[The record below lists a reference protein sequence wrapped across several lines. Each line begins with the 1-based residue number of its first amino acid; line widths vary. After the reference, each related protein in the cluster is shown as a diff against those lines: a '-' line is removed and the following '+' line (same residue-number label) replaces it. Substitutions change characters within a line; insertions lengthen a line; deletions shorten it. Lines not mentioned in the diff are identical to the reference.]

1 MDIEKQRLILSAL
14 CANRDLMAL
23 TAGLL
28 KPSYFDPSLKKT
40 VKFLSDYFNQ
50 YKDVPKI
57 QIIRAETGQL
67 LDDVGVISRAETT
80 YISEEIE
87 KFCRDSAVTEAILA
101 GPELLKKGDMGAI
114 IENLKNA
121 ITTGLQKDI
130 GIDYFA
136 DPTARLEATLQ
147 TQSRISTGLPEIDE
161 LIGGG
166 LARQE
171 LITFLANSGGGKSMN
186 MLNLAH
192 NFLKQGLNGIYITL
206 EMAEG
211 VVTKRLDSMVSAIS
225 QADLLKNMHKVAA
238 AVEKAGAKG
247 YGRFFVKR
255 FAENRTNIHTIQAY
269 LQQLEQAN
277 GFRPDFIIVDYIDI
291 MGTTHNI
298 SLDNLFIK
306 DKYVTEEIRSLGF
319 DYNCIMVSAAQLGRA
334 AIEAEKLNQS
344 HIQGGISKIN
354 TSDYVIGIKQDD
366 LMRSQGEIQ
375 YDILK
380 SRNSGGVGA
389 SVRLGWDPVSLVVS
403 SRAGKKQELKVPG
416 KRQVVI
422 PETPIAIGGQKKG
435 NDVMNLFQTGG

>member
-1 MDIEKQRLILSAL
+1 MDIEKQRLLLSAL

-23 TAGLL
+23 TVGLL
-28 KPSYFDPSLKKT
+28 KPTYFDPSLKKS
-40 VKFLSDYFNQ
+40 VKFMIDYFNK
-50 YKDVPKI
+50 YKDIPKI
-57 QIIRAETGQL
+57 ATVRAETGSVL
-67 LDDVGVISRAETT
+67 EDVGQISRAETT

-114 IENLKNA
+114 IENLRSA

-130 GIDYFA
+130 GIDYFE

-147 TQSRISTGLPEIDE
+147 TQARISTGIPEIDE

-192 NFLKQGLNGIYITL
+192 NLLKQGLNGVYITL

-211 VVTKRLDSMVSAIS
+211 VVTKRLDSMVSHVS
-225 QADLLKNMHKVAA
+225 QADLLKNMQKVASA
-238 AVEKAGAKG
+238 IEKAGNKG

-255 FAENRTNIHTIQAY
+255 FPENRTNIHTIQAY
-269 LQQLEQAN
+269 LQQLEQAR
-277 GFRPDFIIVDYIDI
+277 GFRPDFIVIDYIDI
-291 MGTTHNI
+291 MGTTHSI

-319 DYNCIMVSAAQLGRA
+319 DYDCIMISAAQLGRA

-354 TSDYVIGIKQDD
+354 TSDYVIGIKQTD

-389 SVRLGWDPVSLVVS
+389 SKLLKWDPISLVVS
-403 SRAGKKQELKVPG
+403 SPGKPDLKQPPKRQLTMPSTQIGKK
-416 KRQVVI
+416 
-422 PETPIAIGGQKKG
+422 GG
-435 NDVMNLFQTGG
+435 DVMELFQT

>member
-1 MDIEKQRLILSAL
+1 MEIEKQRLILSAL
-14 CANRDLMAL
+14 CADRDLMAL
-23 TAGLL
+23 TAGLI
-28 KPSYFDPSLKKT
+28 KPSYFDPSLKKS
-40 VKFLSDYFNQ
+40 VKFINEYFS
-50 YKDVPKI
+50 KFRDAPKTSI
-57 QIIRAETGQL
+57 VRAETGAL
-67 LDDVGVISRAETT
+67 LDDIGSISRAESK

-87 KFCRDSAVTEAILA
+87 KFCRDKAVEEAIYS
-101 GPELLKKGDMGAI
+101 GPELLKKGDMGQI
-114 IENLKNA
+114 IENLKSA
-121 ITTGLQKDI
+121 ISVGLQKDI
-130 GIDYFA
+130 GLDYFE

-147 TQSRISTGLPEIDE
+147 NQARISTGIPEIDE

-192 NFLKQGLNGIYITL
+192 NLLKQGLNGIYITL

-211 VVTKRLDSMVSAIS
+211 VVTKRMDSMVSHIG
-225 QADLLKNMHKVAA
+225 QANLLKEMHKVAA
-238 AVEKAGAKG
+238 AIEKAGSKG

-255 FAENRTNIHTIQAY
+255 FPENRTNINHIQAY
-269 LQQLEQAN
+269 LQQLEQSR
-277 GFRPDFIIVDYIDI
+277 GFVPDFIVVDYIDI
-291 MGTTHNI
+291 MGTSHAI

-319 DYNCIMVSAAQLGRA
+319 DYNCIMISAAQLGRA

-354 TSDYVIGIKQDD
+354 TSDYVIGIKQTD

-380 SRNSGGVGA
+380 SRNSGGVGQ
-389 SVRLGWDPVSLVVS
+389 SKLLKWDPISLVVS
-403 SRAGKKQELKVPG
+403 SPNKVEIKPKL
-416 KRQVVI
+416 KRQVTMPSV
-422 PETPIAIGGQKKG
+422 EIGKKDNG
-435 NDVMNLFQTGG
+435 DVMNLFNT

>member
-1 MDIEKQRLILSAL
+1 
-14 CANRDLMAL
+14 MAL
-23 TAGLL
+23 TAGLV

-40 VKFLSDYFNQ
+40 VKFLGEYFNK
-50 YKDVPKI
+50 YKDVPKL
-57 QIIRAETGQL
+57 QVIRAETGAI
-67 LDDVGVISRAETT
+67 LDDIGQISRAETT

-101 GPELLKKGDMGAI
+101 GPELLKKGDMGQI

-147 TQSRISTGLPEIDE
+147 TQNRISTGLPEIDE

-238 AVEKAGAKG
+238 AVEKAGSKG

-255 FAENRTNIHTIQAY
+255 FPENRTNIHTIQAY

-277 GFRPDFIIVDYIDI
+277 GFRPDFIIIDYIDI

-319 DYNCIMVSAAQLGRA
+319 DYNAIMVSAAQLGRA
-334 AIEAEKLNQS
+334 AIKAEKLNQS

-389 SVRLGWDPVSLVVS
+389 SVRLKWDPVSLSVTS
-403 SRAGKKQELKVPG
+403 NAGKQQQLKVTN
-416 KRQVVI
+416 KRQVVL
-422 PETPIAIGGQKKG
+422 PETNIAVGGQKNSG
-435 NDVMNLFQTGG
+435 DVMNLFQTGK

>member
-1 MDIEKQRLILSAL
+1 MDIEKQRLLIAAL

-28 KPSYFDPSLKKT
+28 KPSYFDPSLKKS
-40 VKFLSDYFNQ
+40 VKFLTDYFNK
-50 YKDVPKI
+50 YKEIPKPATV
-57 QIIRAETGQL
+57 RAETGVL
-67 LDDVGVISRAETT
+67 LEDLGEITRGEVN

-87 KFCRDSAVTEAILA
+87 KFCRESAVTEAILS
-101 GPELLKKGDMGAI
+101 GPELLKKGDMGQI
-114 IENLKNA
+114 IENLKAA
-121 ITTGLQKDI
+121 ITVGLQKDL
-130 GIDYFA
+130 GLDYFEN
-136 DPTARLEATLQ
+136 PEERLEATLQ
-147 TQSRISTGLPEIDE
+147 TQARISTGLPEIDE

-192 NFLKQGLNGIYITL
+192 NLLKQGLNGVYITL

-211 VVTKRLDSMVSAIS
+211 VVTKRLDSMVSSVA
-225 QADLLKNMHKVAA
+225 QADLLKNMTKVANA
-238 AVEKAGAKG
+238 IEKAGSKG
-247 YGRFFVKR
+247 YGRFYVKR
-255 FAENRTNIHTIQAY
+255 FPENRTNIHTIQAY
-269 LQQLEQAN
+269 LQQLEQAK
-277 GFRPDFIIVDYIDI
+277 GFRPDFIVIDYIDI
-291 MGTTHNI
+291 MGTTHSI

-319 DYNCIMVSAAQLGRA
+319 DYNCIMISAAQLGRA

-354 TSDYVIGIKQDD
+354 TSDYVIGIKQTD

-389 SVRLGWDPVSLVVS
+389 SKLLKWDPISLVVS
-403 SRAGKKQELKVPG
+403 SPGKVELKP
-416 KRQVVI
+416 KRQVVM
-422 PETPIAIGGQKKG
+422 PEAKVGQKPKD
-435 NDVMNLFQTGG
+435 DVMNLFQT